1 MPVPKEENHL
11 VSRRIFLSGMAWA
24 PVVFLPSAVGG
35 LPFRFLRHQDSGL
48 WLPTMPFADF
58 HVTPHYPAHSDLEDL
73 FRKTIPGSDE
83 YVTEKYAFEIMPIL
97 REWSQGLKNAPPAVE
112 ILAKFLDPSI
122 EAASLVPS
130 REINVRSG
138 NGIEVVRRQFG
149 TQAIASRERF
159 LNEVKVYLGPISNFE
174 TAEFEIVGIK
184 ETANSPVTVECEI
197 RYDLV
202 GTQKDIGREQ
212 RVGSWRMT
220 WARDESSG
228 WRVLKWGAIGET
240 LCRMRDR
247 AFVDVTSQAL
257 GHTESYHKQM
267 RYGVDHWRT
276 VLDAACGIDVY
287 GNNGVAAGDF
297 DNDGFDDIYV
307 CQPAGLPNRLYRNR
321 GDGTFEDVTEKS
333 GLGVLD
339 STACALFAD
348 FENKG
353 LQDLLVVCGNG
364 PLLFVNE
371 GNGKFSLKR
380 DAFKFSKPP
389 QGTFT
394 HAAIADYDRDGRLDI
409 YFCLYSYYLGLDQY
423 HYPAPYFDARNGPPN
438 FLFHNEGGATF
449 QDRTEAAGLNLE
461 NDRYSFSC
469 AWGDSDSGGWPDLY
483 VANDFGRNN
492 LYRNNGDGTFKAV
505 SVEAG
510 VQDVGAGMSACWFD
524 SNGDGNQDI
533 YVANMWS
540 AAGLR
545 VSEQARFHEK
555 DPEDIRAL
563 YRRHSRGNSL
573 YQNSGDGKFKNVGAA
588 TGVEMGRWAWSS
600 DSWDFDHDGYP
611 DLYVANGYISGP
623 DTLDLSSF
631 FWRQVVARSPL
642 DATPSPAYERGWNAI
657 NELIRT
663 DASWSGPERNVFY
676 ANNRDGTFS
685 DISGALGLDLPEDS
699 RSFALADID
708 RDGRLEVILK
718 NRNAPQIRVLHNVMN
733 ELGNSIT
740 FRLRG
745 TKSNRD
751 GIGTAITIEAG
762 GHRQT
767 KYLQAGSGFLSQHT
781 KEVFFGVGS
790 MGGNIKATV
799 RWPSGL
805 SQSLERLPVNHRI
818 EIEEGSMDFRTTSFA
833 ASPASYARSGEPP
846 KIEPLPSAV
855 ETWLIEP
862 LSAPAFALPDTRGKI
877 WELLEFRGRFLLLNF
892 WQIGSEPSKEQLNL
906 LNQTRSRFTSSGL
919 AIVAIDVDASEDVA
933 RAQAFVA
940 ANQFSFPVLFA
951 TEEVTGVHNLL
962 YRYVYDRRRDLSIPI
977 SFLVNQNGMIVK
989 VYQGQTQAERILQ
1002 DASLARTAPDDRIH
1016 RSLPFEGPL
1025 YQSTFQRNDFTY
1037 GVAFFQHGYLDQAAE
1052 SFKEVIA
1059 KKPDDAEANY
1069 NLGTLYLRRNAME
1082 EARRYLEQTVK
1093 LRPNYPEAWNNL
1105 GMLSA
1110 QEGHADAAIG
1120 AFQKSL
1126 ALRPSYVVA
1135 MVNLGNLYRRQ
1146 KSFSEAEKLLNSALA
1161 NEPDNPEVNYNL
1173 GMLYA
1178 QQNQAERAQQ
1188 YLAKAVTLRADYPDA
1203 LNNLGVLFVR
1213 EQRYPEAEEEF
1224 KTCIQVAPDF
1234 DQAYMNL
1241 ARLYVILDDAGKA
1254 KEALLALLRRQ
1265 PGHKGARE
1273 ALDML
1278 H

>member
-1 MPVPKEENHL
+1 MPVPKEEHSL
-11 VSRRIFLSGMAWA
+11 VSRRTFLGRIAWA
-24 PVVFLPSAVGG
+24 PVLFLPSTVRG
-35 LPFRFLRHQDSGL
+35 LPFRFLRQQHSGL
-48 WLPTMPFADF
+48 WLPALPFADS
-58 HVTPHYPAHSDLEDL
+58 HVTAHYPAHSDLEDI

-83 YVTEKYAFEIMPIL
+83 YITEKYAFEIMLLL
-97 REWSQGLKNAPPAVE
+97 REWSQALRSAPPALE
-112 ILAKFLDPSI
+112 ILAKFLDSSI

-130 REINVRSG
+130 REVNVRSG
-138 NGIEVVRRQFG
+138 NGIEVIRRQFA
-149 TQAIASRERF
+149 TQSFVGRDRF
-159 LNEVKVYLGPISNFE
+159 LSEIKAYLVSMSSIE
-174 TAEFEIVGIK
+174 TAEFEIIGIR
-184 ETANSPVTVECEI
+184 ETANSPLTFECEI
-197 RYDLV
+197 HYDLV
-202 GTQKDIGREQ
+202 GRQVSMGREQ
-212 RVGSWRMT
+212 RVGYWRTT
-220 WARDESSG
+220 WARDESNG
-228 WRVLKWGAIGET
+228 WCVMKWNAAGET
-240 LCRMRDR
+240 LCRVGDR

-257 GHTESYHKQM
+257 GHIESYNKQM
-267 RYGVDHWRT
+267 LYGVDHWRT

-297 DNDGFDDIYV
+297 DGDGFDDIYV

-353 LQDLLVVCGNG
+353 LQDLLAVCGNG
-364 PLLFVNE
+364 PLLFVNQ

-438 FLFHNEGGATF
+438 FLFHNEGNATF
-449 QDRTEAAGLNLE
+449 QDRTEAAGLNVE

-469 AWGDSDSGGWPDLY
+469 AWGDSNSDGWPDLY

-492 LYRNNGDGTFKAV
+492 LYRNNGNGTFEAV

-540 AAGLR
+540 AGGLR
-545 VSEQARFHEK
+545 VSGQARFHEK
-555 DPEDIRAL
+555 DPENIRAL
-563 YRRHSRGNSL
+563 YRRHAGGNSL
-573 YQNSGDGKFKNVGAA
+573 YQNSGDGKFKNAGAA
-588 TGVEMGRWAWSS
+588 AGVEMGRWAWSS
-600 DSWDFDHDGYP
+600 DSWDFDHDGFP
-611 DLYVANGYISGP
+611 DLYIANGYITGP
-623 DTLDLSSF
+623 DALDLSSF
-631 FWRQVVARSPL
+631 FWRQVVAQSPQ
-642 DATPSPAYERGWNAI
+642 DATSSPAYEHGWNAI

-663 DASWSGPERNVFY
+663 DASWSGPERNIFY

-685 DISGALGLDLPEDS
+685 DISGALGLDFPEDS

-708 RDGRLEVILK
+708 RDGRLEIILK

-733 ELGNSIT
+733 ELGNSIA

-751 GIGTAITIEAG
+751 GIGSAVTIEAG

-781 KEVFFGVGS
+781 KEIFFGVGN
-790 MGGNIKATV
+790 MQGNIKATIH
-799 RWPSGL
+799 WPSGL
-805 SQSLERLPVNHRI
+805 SQRFERLPVNHRI
-818 EIEEGSMDFRTTSFA
+818 EVEEGSPDFRTTSFA
-833 ASPASYARSGEPP
+833 ASPSSYARSGEPP

-855 ETWLIEP
+855 ENWLIEP
-862 LSAPAFALPDTRGKI
+862 LIAPAFALPDTRGKI
-877 WELLEFRGRFLLLNF
+877 WQLLESRGRFLLLNF
-892 WQIGSEPSKEQLNL
+892 WQIASEFSKDQLQD
-906 LNQTRSRFTSSGL
+906 LNQQQSQLASSDL
-919 AIVAIDVDASEDVA
+919 EIVAINVDASENVA
-933 RAQAFVA
+933 RANAF
-940 ANQFSFPVLFA
+940 ANAKQFSFPVLFA
-951 TEEVTGVHNLL
+951 TEEVAGVYNLI
-962 YRYVYDRRRDLSIPI
+962 YRYVYDRRRDLPIPV
-977 SFLVNQNGMIVK
+977 SFLVNEDGMIVK
-989 VYQGQTQAERILQ
+989 VYQGQTQAERILH
-1002 DASLARTAPDDRIH
+1002 DVRLDRTAPDDHIG
-1016 RSLPFEGPL
+1016 RSLPFGGTL

-1052 SFKEVIA
+1052 SFKEVI
-1059 KKPDDAEANY
+1059 KKRPDDAEANY
-1069 NLGTLYLRRNAME
+1069 NLGTLYLRRNALDE
-1082 EARRYLEQTVK
+1082 GRRCLEQTVK

-1110 QEGHADAAIG
+1110 QEGHADAAIA

-1126 ALRPSYVVA
+1126 ALRPSYVIA

-1146 KSFSEAEKLLNSALA
+1146 KSFPEAEKLLNSALE

-1178 QQNQAERAQQ
+1178 QQNQAERGEQ
-1188 YLAKAVTLRADYPDA
+1188 YLGKAVTLRSDYPDA

-1213 EQRYPEAEEEF
+1213 EQRYPEAEEKF

-1234 DQAYMNL
+1234 DQAYTNL
-1241 ARLYVILDDAGKA
+1241 ARLYVILDNTGKA
-1254 KEALLALLRRQ
+1254 KETLLALLRRQ

-1273 ALDML
+1273 ALNML